1 MLLRRITKHVTE
13 QNWFAVFIDFFI
25 VVVGVFIGIQVANWN
40 AERIERSLEREYLE
54 QLHADFVESIK
65 GQSRDLNFLSR
76 QLSDYNVMLNS
87 LDACNLNA
95 EDELAFQRGVNT
107 FGYINPPRIF
117 RRTVD
122 EMSAAGRTNIIRNQT
137 LKDQLSE
144 AIALVEWR
152 GNSFTESVARSN
164 EHHRHIVE
172 KEVRYDLSR
181 RYADPYI
188 GEFVGIDFDIQALCT
203 LPQIVRSVSAISY
216 STLERQR
223 AYQPILDQFESTLHS
238 IEFELS
244 SRWGEALKLRKGQVK
259 P

>member
-1 MLLRRITKHVTE
+1 MMLLRRITKHVTD
-13 QNWFAVFIDFFI
+13 QNWFAVFIDFLI

-54 QLHADFVESIK
+54 QLHDDFTESIK

-76 QLSDYNVMLNS
+76 QLSDYNIMLNS
-87 LDACNLNA
+87 LDACKLKT
-95 EDELAFQRGVNT
+95 EDEQAFQRGINT
-107 FGYINPPRIF
+107 IGYINPPRIF

-137 LKDQLSE
+137 IKDQLSK

-152 GNSFTESVARSN
+152 GNSFTVSVARSN
-164 EHHRHIVE
+164 EHHRHMVE

-181 RYADPYI
+181 RYADPFI
-188 GEFVGIDFDIQALCT
+188 GEFVGVEFEIQTLCT
-203 LPQIVRSVSAISY
+203 MPQIVRSISAVSY

-223 AYQPILDQFESTLHS
+223 AYQPILEQYESILHS
-238 IEFELS
+238 IEQELN
-244 SRWGEALKLRKGQVK
+244 SRWGVE
-259 P
+259 